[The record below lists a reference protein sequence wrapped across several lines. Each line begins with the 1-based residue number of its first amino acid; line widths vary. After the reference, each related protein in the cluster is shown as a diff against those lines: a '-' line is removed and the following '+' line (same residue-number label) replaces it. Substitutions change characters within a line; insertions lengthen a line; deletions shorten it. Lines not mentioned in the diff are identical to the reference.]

1 MVMEASITLFLTTW
15 KANGGRLLAEM
26 GDSLS
31 DEMVDLLRELIK
43 SEPPE

>member
-15 KANGGRLLAEM
+15 KANGGQLLAEM